1 MDPTFDFAFWEF
13 SISQFVQFDGPN
25 KSNHSD
31 NFENSSRSG
40 PDFGYSGGS
49 CKCNGSESWAATSCI
64 SQNGIINHLD
74 IK

>member
-1 MDPTFDFAFWEF
+1 MDPTFGFAFGEF

-49 CKCNGSESWAATSCI
+49 CKCNGSES
-64 SQNGIINHLD
+64 
-74 IK
+74 